1 MTENKTNRIEELNT
15 TGWTLIDERYQGLDR
30 ETTKEKLQWLIDYDE
45 RNPNRLR
52 AVPER
57 N

>member
-1 MTENKTNRIEELNT
+1 MTENKTYRIEELST
-15 TGWTLIDERYQGLDR
+15 TGWSLIDERYQGLDK